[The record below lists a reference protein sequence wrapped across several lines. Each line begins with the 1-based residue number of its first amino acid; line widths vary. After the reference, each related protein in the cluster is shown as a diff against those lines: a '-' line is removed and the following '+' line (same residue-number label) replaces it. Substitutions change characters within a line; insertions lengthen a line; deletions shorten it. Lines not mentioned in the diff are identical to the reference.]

1 MWNRQTILPILFV
14 LSLAPATTL
23 AQDRTASFGGFGGMS
38 VNSLNSVASF
48 RPDFGINV
56 ARELTPN
63 VQAIGEFGFLSDML
77 PSRTSSLIS
86 LTPYDFRVSAYYGE
100 GGVRMLTG
108 SGGGVNPYV
117 EATAG
122 IARLHPALSGVGS
135 RWDPLAAAALNFLNT
150 TEPILG
156 FGGGLMLSGGPV
168 VADLGY
174 RYKKVVGSDAFADLL
189 AAGGTLGAHQVRFG
203 VGVRF

>member
-1 MWNRQTILPILFV
+1 MWNRQTVLPILFA
-14 LSLAPATTL
+14 LSLAPASAF

-38 VNSLNSVASF
+38 VNSLNSVTSF

-56 ARELTPN
+56 GKALTPN
-63 VQAIGEFGFLSDML
+63 VHAIGEFGYVSDML

-100 GGVRMLTG
+100 GGVRMTTG
-108 SGGGVNPYV
+108 SDGGVNPYF

-122 IARLHPALSGVGS
+122 IARLHPAFSGVGS
-135 RWDPLAAAALNFLNT
+135 RWDPIAAAALNLLNS
-150 TEPILG
+150 TEPVLG
-156 FGGGLMLSGGPV
+156 FGGGVMLSGGPV

-174 RYKKVVGSDAFADLL
+174 RYKQVVGSDSFADLL
-189 AAGGTLGAHQVRFG
+189 SADGKLGAHQVRFG

>member
-1 MWNRQTILPILFV
+1 MWNRQTVLPILFA
-14 LSLAPATTL
+14 LSLVPASAF

-38 VNSLNSVASF
+38 VNSLNSVTSF

-56 ARELTPN
+56 GKALTPN
-63 VQAIGEFGFLSDML
+63 VHAIGEFGYVSDML

-100 GGVRMLTG
+100 GGVRMTTG
-108 SGGGVNPYV
+108 SGGGVNPYF

-122 IARLHPALSGVGS
+122 IARLHPAFSGVGS
-135 RWDPLAAAALNFLNT
+135 RWDPIAAAALNLLNS
-150 TEPILG
+150 TEPVLG
-156 FGGGLMLSGGPV
+156 FGGGVMLSGGPV

-174 RYKKVVGSDAFADLL
+174 RYKQVVGSDSFADLL
-189 AAGGTLGAHQVRFG
+189 SAGGKLGAHQVRFG